1 MEECSSDFVN
11 NRYTEYSPGVAKIT
25 IDNRVSVIKSEWSV

>member
-11 NRYTEYSPGVAKIT
+11 EPYTEYSPGVVKIT
-25 IDNRVSVIKSEWSV
+25 IDNIVSVTKSE

>member
-11 NRYTEYSPGVAKIT
+11 KLHTEYSPGVGKIT
-25 IDNRVSVIKSEWSV
+25 IDNRVAVTKSV